1 MLPLYL
7 EKNFP
12 LISGDPI
19 SWQQDPRNRRDDQ
32 HNEDSARVLP
42 QLCQGTAA
50 LHQQVDYFAV
60 QRFVKRDINVHVI
73 ENSEY
78 ESVFPFYN
86 ENQTISKVRLCFSV
100 ECNIYII

>member
-1 MLPLYL
+1 MLRLYL

-50 LHQQVDYFAV
+50 LHQQVDHFAV
-60 QRFVKRDINVHVI
+60 QRFVLRLKVHVI
-73 ENSEY
+73 ENPEY
-78 ESVFPFYN
+78 ESVFPFHN
-86 ENQTISKVRLCFSV
+86 KNQTIFKGPVVFFSGM
-100 ECNIYII
+100 